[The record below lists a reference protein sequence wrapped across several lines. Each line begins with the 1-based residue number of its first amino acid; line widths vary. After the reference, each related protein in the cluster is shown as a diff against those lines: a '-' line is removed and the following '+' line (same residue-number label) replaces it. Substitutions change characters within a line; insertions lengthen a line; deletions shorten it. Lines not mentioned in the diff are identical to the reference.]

1 MPERSSM
8 EFEPGAESRVEVRKP
23 ENSLVRLKFM
33 RHGDKESTGVNPN
46 LTEKGRDQA
55 STAGSEYGPRPEV
68 AVGHGSPRH
77 RTHETVQRFIGVA
90 RPDVVTDSMSAEE
103 VEAAIESEMRKEGRI
118 GRKTIADD
126 RLNFESD
133 GVYKVAIARALKE
146 KRSLEFIVEDGDQI
160 VLSTGDKKST
170 SLLRQAG
177 NIAELIRNYGGGI
190 AKGWRKACENH
201 PDEYAKFQYELE
213 RYLGTHAGVVE
224 SFLVKLL
231 REKQGQAAMDEFVK
245 AYPNGFSELQG
256 VQVDVELV
264 DDKPK
269 FTLMYELPAKVSG
282 EESEDR
288 MVEFELADLDSIID
302 QRVAFERMVERAA
315 VESAAV

>member
-1 MPERSSM
+1 M
-8 EFEPGAESRVEVRKP
+8 EHEPGLESRVEVRKP

-33 RHGDKESTGVNPN
+33 RHGDKESTGADPN

-68 AVGHGSPRH
+68 AVGHGTSRH
-77 RTHETVQRFIGVA
+77 RTEETIQRFIGVA
-90 RPDVVTDSMSAEE
+90 RPDVVTDSMTADE
-103 VEAAIESEMRKEGRI
+103 VEAAIDAEMRKEGRI

-126 RLNFESD
+126 RLNFEFD
-133 GVYKVAIARALKE
+133 GEYKVAIARALKE
-146 KRSLEFIVEDGDQI
+146 KRSLEFIVEDSDQI

-190 AKGWRKACENH
+190 AKGWRKACENN
-201 PDEYAKFQYELE
+201 PEEYKKFQYELE

-224 SFLVKLL
+224 SFVVKLL
-231 REKQGQAAMDEFVK
+231 REKLGQPAMDEFVA

-256 VQVDVELV
+256 IQVDVELV
-264 DDKPK
+264 DNVPK
-269 FTLMYELPAKVSG
+269 FTLTYEIPATEEG
-282 EESEDR
+282 QESEDR

-302 QRVAFERMVERAA
+302 QRQAFETMVEKAA
-315 VESAAV
+315 VESAAA